1 MECFDWPA
9 IGHVPFP
16 STGSRINWIEEKGR
30 SGSQRNLGFCYGR
43 RGTDVAKQQM
53 SSVIMM
59 FDIFS
64 NTAFCILSEEQN
76 FAVQLIVS
84 ENENFFL
91 LN

>member
-1 MECFDWPA
+1 MYLDWPA

-16 STGSRINWIEEKGR
+16 SAGGRISWVEEKGR
-30 SGSQRNLGFCYGR
+30 SGSQRNVGFCYRR
-43 RGTDVAKQQM
+43 RGTDTSKQQM
-53 SSVIMM
+53 SSVIMV

-76 FAVQLIVS
+76 FTVQLIVS

>member
-1 MECFDWPA
+1 
-9 IGHVPFP
+9 
-16 STGSRINWIEEKGR
+16 
-30 SGSQRNLGFCYGR
+30 
-43 RGTDVAKQQM
+43 M
-53 SSVIMM
+53 SFVIMV

-76 FAVQLIVS
+76 FTVQLIVS